1 MSRYYVSVDGGG
13 TKTEF
18 AILNLDTDEIK
29 TVIDKGSNYKYA
41 NGTSHT
47 RDISDI
53 TRDVLAN
60 EGIAIEEI
68 VKIVYGLS
76 GLDSEKD
83 RKYLHEV
90 ITKGGIPDDKLIL
103 MNDCEFGLRG
113 IVDETGICVVTG
125 TGGITYA
132 INKDIV
138 VREAGWGPP
147 YSDLGSG
154 TWIGAE
160 FIKEAILRLDDGV
173 EDEITEVVRHF
184 QNSEEPLQQ
193 TLNAFDIPSTASLA
207 RDCIGLAANGNETCQ
222 WIVNEAAGHIATY
235 IARVFKRMQY
245 EGDELTIVCV
255 GGIYNSP
262 YWREI
267 LAQMTQSLLPCKLVW
282 VRPEESAART
292 GIDYLK
298 RVVG

>member
-1 MSRYYVSVDGGG
+1 MGRYYISVDGGG

-18 AILNLDTDEIK
+18 AILDLDTDEIR

-41 NGTSHT
+41 NGTNHT
-47 RDISDI
+47 RNISDI
-53 TRDVLAN
+53 TRDILAKEN
-60 EGIAIEEI
+60 IRIDEI

-83 RKYLHEV
+83 RKYLHSV
-90 ITKGGIPDDKLIL
+90 ITGGGIPDDKLIL

-113 IVDETGICVVTG
+113 IVEDAGICVVTG

-132 INKDIV
+132 VNKDLV

-160 FIKEAILRLDDGV
+160 FIKEAILRLDDGA
-173 EDEITEVVRHF
+173 EDDITAVVRHF
-184 QNSEEPLQQ
+184 ENTEEPLQQ
-193 TLNAFDIPSTASLA
+193 TLNAFDVPSTASLA
-207 RDCIGLAANGNETCQ
+207 RECIRLAADGNDTCQ
-222 WIVNEAAGHIATY
+222 WIVNEAADHISAY
-235 IARVFKRMQY
+235 IARVFKRMNY
-245 EGDELTIVCV
+245 SGDELTIVCV

-262 YWREI
+262 YWRSVLEP
-267 LAQMTQSLLPCKLVW
+267 MTEAILPCSILW
-282 VRPEESAART
+282 VRPEESAAHN
-292 GIDYLK
+292 GLKYLK